1 MKRYKNY
8 VWRTGYLLNK
18 ENIHKLNPQPIAERL
33 EFLREE
39 NGGSIKPD
47 DVIQDAKNPESPL
60 ATLFTNSVE
69 NDAYEYR
76 LQIARMVI
84 NSVRVEVVNK
94 ETKAVDTEYAFIS
107 VRDVD
112 NSHRYVSLETVRNDV
127 DIHARV
133 LEEAERR
140 LNQWVNRYDTL
151 TELAPV
157 VKAIKKALKKRK
169 AK

>member
-39 NGGSIKPD
+39 NGGSIRPD

-112 NSHRYVSLETVRNDV
+112 NSHKYVSLETVRNNV
-127 DIHARV
+127 DIHSRV

>member
-112 NSHRYVSLETVRNDV
+112 NSHKYVSLETVRNNV
-127 DIHARV
+127 DIHSRV

-169 AK
+169 AR

>member
-39 NGGSIKPD
+39 NGGSINPD

-76 LQIARMVI
+76 LQISRMVI

-112 NSHRYVSLETVRNDV
+112 NSHKYVSLETVRNNV
-127 DIHARV
+127 DIHSRV

>member
-1 MKRYKNY
+1 MKCYKNY

-33 EFLREE
+33 EFQREE

-112 NSHRYVSLETVRNDV
+112 NSHKYVSLETVRNKPKNP
-127 DIHARV
+127 
-133 LEEAERR
+133 L
-140 LNQWVNRYDTL
+140 L
-151 TELAPV
+151 
-157 VKAIKKALKKRK
+157 
-169 AK
+169 